1 MLLWLLLLLLLL
13 LRELLGR
20 PERAPWLPG
29 LFLFYGSQ
37 RRQKVAARTTCLFR
51 PEPRRVFAARFLS
64 LPYTISCNWLRRRR
78 RRG

>member
-20 PERAPWLPG
+20 PEPG

-78 RRG
+78 CRG